1 MAIVTYKCDTCK
13 REIELQRNIYGL
25 ETPQRCTITHGCRGK
40 LYQLNLQRDFIR
52 GKIPARVSGLD
63 DWQQRKVL
71 YDHSQA
77 IERDEW
83 NIEHNLG
90 NSVSVSVFVDRPTE
104 DDPTNRDEIEP
115 DDILIVS
122 PDEITL
128 VFSRPYSGIAKLVDR
143 ASDPQLLNPTVT
155 QQVEAA
161 ATQQI
166 SNLGEI
172 TIATRIATVGHKTD
186 VGVQLTYNTPQQ
198 TVQVTDHIA
207 DDAPAIASPWSNFDK
222 VVIKGSVYTVR
233 SFNAIVAQMA
243 TGVIGNGSTF
253 RFTGIDEDG
262 VGSPASTIGYR
273 APVQDEVFLLLASSP
288 FTAVDKITT
297 QVIDVSQIT
306 EDVNPFSLAYD
317 TGEFFANTSV
327 LQTIYPPV
335 RST

>member
-13 REIELQRNIYGL
+13 REIELQRNVYGL
-25 ETPQRCTITHGCRGK
+25 ETPQRCKITHGCRGK
-40 LYQLNLQRDFIR
+40 LYQLNLKQDFIR
-52 GKIPARVSGLD
+52 GKIPARVTGLD

-71 YDHSQA
+71 YDHSQS

-115 DDILIVS
+115 DDIIIVS

-128 VFSRPYSGIAKLVDR
+128 TFSRPYSGIAQLVAR
-143 ASDPQLLNPTVT
+143 ASDPQLLNPTVS
-155 QQVEAA
+155 
-161 ATQQI
+161 ATTTTTTSQQI
-166 SNLGEI
+166 SNLGEL
-172 TIATRIATVGHKTD
+172 TIATRIATVGQKTN
-186 VGVQLTYNTPQQ
+186 VGIQLTYNTPQQ
-198 TVQVTDHIA
+198 TIQVADHIA
-207 DDAPAIASPWSNFDK
+207 DDAPAIASPWSTFDK

-233 SFNAIVAQMA
+233 SFNAIVARMA

-262 VGSPASTIGYR
+262 AGSPVSTTGYR
-273 APVQDEVFLLLASSP
+273 APVKDEVLLLLASSP
-288 FTAVDKITT
+288 FTTVDKITT
-297 QVIDVSQIT
+297 QIIDVSQIT
-306 EDVNPFSLAYD
+306 ESVNPFSLSYD
-317 TGEFFANTSV
+317 TGEFFANTSI